1 LPQHGV
7 RLSVYPTIHL
17 LLLYANMAA
26 ERVIKAAEKLVEL
39 FWEAEKE
46 IFLVRAEDWDNEFEF
61 RRELTPETDEG
72 MYHLIV
78 ILASGDS
85 GRIEQIIE
93 EMWHERNWRYAEL
106 PDYNR

>member
-7 RLSVYPTIHL
+7 RLSVYPTIDL

-93 EMWHERNWRYAEL
+93 ELWHERNWRYAEL
-106 PDYNR
+106 PDYNT